1 MRTVQIA
8 AYRYRHEGEF
18 ARAVLQAMG
27 IEAMIIADD
36 VGGMEPYIMTVNPVR
51 VYVREED
58 VDSAIQALRNANE
71 TPERDD

>member
-1 MRTVQIA
+1 MRTVQVA

-18 ARAVLQAMG
+18 AKAVLQAMG

-51 VYVREED
+51 LYVRQDD
-58 VDSAIQALRNANE
+58 VDSAIQALRNASE
-71 TPERDD
+71 TPNRDD